1 MRQPGRSARKA
12 TGSRRLARRL
22 RRTVRARVRTARR
35 AGIGWPVKLGTARR
49 SPWLR
54 RGVLAAVLLAVA
66 FVPYPI
72 ASQGAPASAGPPG
85 CKTSHIDLARCHV
98 ASASM
103 LRWTETQLP
112 GSWDV
117 LPGLTG
123 TVPDTGQAYASAG
136 DGIVALGAD
145 MSVAAYSAASGDVLW
160 QDPLAG
166 FPAGAQIVS
175 VRTWPGEVTVG
186 VSAQGQRT
194 EVVFTSAGTLTGQ
207 YPAAPS
213 GGAVAGSAAYTVIV
227 GRTAVTCYANGTGH
241 IRWQHPTGDQPQS
254 WQLDGQTLYVTE
266 SAGGYLGSA
275 PVTALRRIDTVTGV
289 QQQVLPSV
297 PIKNSGVFEGTA
309 SFDGML
315 AAAFD
320 GAVLFSSASGVTAYS
335 GRTGLRLWSVPGA
348 LPEATDPQQ
357 GRLYLTRGST
367 LFAVSPLTG
376 KIRATAPSAGL
387 YAVRHG
393 VALGIDPGPGGDAW
407 GYVISEQRST
417 MTASGFGYPHYFVD
431 LSGVGGSADP
441 GSDLVVIAACAQ
453 VGPAATA
460 TPDATSSGTLSP
472 PSSPASGSTSPS
484 PTDSSSPPPAPQPC
498 VRPELLG
505 LGLLPSLSCRT
516 TSASSSAVLASAA
529 WRPSRA

>member
-1 MRQPGRSARKA
+1 MRQPARSARKA
-12 TGSRRLARRL
+12 TGPRRLARRL
-22 RRTVRARVRTARR
+22 RRTVRARVRTAR
-35 AGIGWPVKLGTARR
+35 IGWPVKLGTARR

-54 RGVLAAVLLAVA
+54 RGVLAAALLAVA

-72 ASQGAPASAGPPG
+72 ASQGAPANA
-85 CKTSHIDLARCHV
+85 A
-98 ASASM
+98 ASACKRSHVGCHAASANM

-117 LPGLTG
+117 LPGLAG
-123 TVPDTGQAYASAG
+123 TVPDNGQAYASAG
-136 DGIVALGAD
+136 NGIVALGAD
-145 MSVAAYSAASGDVLW
+145 MSVAAYSAASGNLLW

-186 VSAQGQRT
+186 VSYQGQRT

-227 GRTAVTCYANGTGH
+227 GRTAVICYANGTGH
-241 IRWQHPTGDQPQS
+241 IRWQHPTGDQAQS

-266 SAGGYLGSA
+266 SAGGSLGSA

-289 QQQVLPSV
+289 QQQVV
-297 PIKNSGVFEGTA
+297 PPDSGALEGTA
-309 SFDGML
+309 SFDGTL
-315 AAAFD
+315 TAAFD
-320 GAVLFSSASGVTAYS
+320 GVVLFTGASGVTAYDGS
-335 GRTGLRLWSVPGA
+335 YGQRLWSVPGA
-348 LPEATDPQQ
+348 VPETTDPQQ

-367 LFAVSPLTG
+367 LLAVSPLTG

-387 YAVRHG
+387 YAVRSG
-393 VALGIDPGPGGDAW
+393 VALGIDPGAGGDAW

-417 MTASGFGYPHYFVD
+417 MTASGFEYPHYFVD

-460 TPDATSSGTLSP
+460 APSATSSGTPSP
-472 PSSPASGSTSPS
+472 PASPS
-484 PTDSSSPPPAPQPC
+484 SATASPSATASASSPPPAPQPC

-505 LGLLPSLSCRT
+505 LSLLPSLSCRT
-516 TSASSSAVLASAA
+516 TFASSSAVLASAA